1 MFCYKLSTPRNIVLL
16 LNKNTN
22 TVRSSLLYFKLV
34 GYAGKNQ
41 ERSLDCVDILRM
53 AFFGNM
59 YWNNNPRLEWKK
71 VSCRRNTKSSPC
83 RSLTEDNWNSRN
95 KNVAVKL
102 CRKYPELCITLW
114 TVQVQS
120 LFNVS
125 IIYFSRSV
133 CVRMQW
139 AVSVACLYK
148 GFCSYV
154 PLSNRK
160 LNKERHISWYF
171 PQFALLF
178 LPPWAV
184 QFNKSNRNKTL
195 QLTRYDSLD
204 ARIFLTF
211 FKLND
216 SEQFWTILNNSAL
229 LILGNAYATKKI
241 ILRYN
246 VFLRV
251 INYFYNNF
259 GGSELL

>member
-1 MFCYKLSTPRNIVLL
+1 MLSLL
-16 LNKNTN
+16 LFLPIFILPVSEMFHFVFPYTWQPPPCPDYSGQKCLGFSCDVINHHQYNFNSIRHCCHTSYNNIKSPSRNPAYVQYKTRHCTLTSRYFPGNYKNWHLGDKARLDTGN
-22 TVRSSLLYFKLV
+22 SERVEIKES
-34 GYAGKNQ
+34 GQ
-41 ERSLDCVDILRM
+41 ERGERRD
-53 AFFGNM
+53 
-59 YWNNNPRLEWKK
+59 WW
-71 VSCRRNTKSSPC
+71 RRNTKSSPC
-83 RSLTEDNWNSRN
+83 MSLTEDNWNSRN

-195 QLTRYDSLD
+195 QLTRCDS
-204 ARIFLTF
+204 
-211 FKLND
+211 
-216 SEQFWTILNNSAL
+216 
-229 LILGNAYATKKI
+229 
-241 ILRYN
+241 
-246 VFLRV
+246 
-251 INYFYNNF
+251 
-259 GGSELL
+259 